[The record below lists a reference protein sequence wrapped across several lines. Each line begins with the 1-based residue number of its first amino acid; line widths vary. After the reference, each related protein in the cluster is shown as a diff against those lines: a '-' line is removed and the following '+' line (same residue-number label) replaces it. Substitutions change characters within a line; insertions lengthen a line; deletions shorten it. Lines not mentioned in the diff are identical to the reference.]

1 VVIAAT
7 SRKGES
13 EKSKAARDVAALTLF
28 LAYCAYA
35 KRQREARTESS
46 SGRRSRRMTNATTR
60 VESKGGDAKKKTKK
74 NESVDQSSSNDG
86 LGFMMKVQTK
96 EVRDKALEDEKRVI
110 AEREAERQR
119 KEEAAKKER
128 EAAESKAREAAEKEA
143 KAKEAAEAAER
154 KKVEAAEKK
163 KKEAEAAKP
172 RPTFRKPVASRK
184 TGWQP
189 VRNEA
194 ADKLR
199 EVIEARRLERR
210 ERLAEQVRLKK
221 EQARAAEEAAQLR
234 AEIIQAEEN
243 ERRAMEEM
251 KAQARA
257 EEKAAAEEKARVL
270 KAQREKEELA
280 TKRAQEAD
288 KQAREAEARRAKE
301 AKAKADAA
309 AAEQKAAAEKRKQA
323 EEQAKTAREA
333 KEKEAKAREKAMKD
347 QEAARLKAI
356 RAEERADYIE
366 DLKWRAADAAD
377 SVVDGAYNKILS
389 IKSVFTS
396 KREKASA
403 PKRAAPAAP
412 KKIKKEAPKPAVKLA
427 PPAKS
432 QKTRTA
438 AQSQGWS
445 LPKIPTSLRLDAG
458 GYATAGFA
466 TSLIL
471 ASILS
476 VGVRASRQK
485 RARRRAERRARAE
498 ADKLKQKDRWVA
510 AIDTDV
516 VTAEAA
522 ERAARVAESQAD
534 ADAQDADD
542 SFDER
547 AALQKA
553 YDEFLRASKADKKM

>member
-1 VVIAAT
+1 MVVAAT

-74 NESVDQSSSNDG
+74 NESIGQSSSNDG

-96 EVRDKALEDEKRVI
+96 EVRDKALEDEKRVF

-128 EAAESKAREAAEKEA
+128 EAAEAKAREAAEKEA

-234 AEIIQAEEN
+234 AEIIQAEEH

-323 EEQAKTAREA
+323 EEQAKKAREA

-412 KKIKKEAPKPAVKLA
+412 KIKKEAPKPVVKLA

>member
-1 VVIAAT
+1 
-7 SRKGES
+7 
-13 EKSKAARDVAALTLF
+13 
-28 LAYCAYA
+28 
-35 KRQREARTESS
+35 
-46 SGRRSRRMTNATTR
+46 
-60 VESKGGDAKKKTKK
+60 
-74 NESVDQSSSNDG
+74 
-86 LGFMMKVQTK
+86 
-96 EVRDKALEDEKRVI
+96 
-110 AEREAERQR
+110 
-119 KEEAAKKER
+119 
-128 EAAESKAREAAEKEA
+128 
-143 KAKEAAEAAER
+143 
-154 KKVEAAEKK
+154 
-163 KKEAEAAKP
+163 
-172 RPTFRKPVASRK
+172 
-184 TGWQP
+184 
-189 VRNEA
+189 
-194 ADKLR
+194 
-199 EVIEARRLERR
+199 
-210 ERLAEQVRLKK
+210 
-221 EQARAAEEAAQLR
+221 
-234 AEIIQAEEN
+234 
-243 ERRAMEEM
+243 M

-257 EEKAAAEEKARVL
+257 QEKAAAEEKARVL

-280 TKRAQEAD
+280 AKRAQEAE
-288 KQAREAEARRAKE
+288 KQAREAEARRTKE

-323 EEQAKTAREA
+323 EEQAKKAREA

-396 KREKASA
+396 MREKAST

-412 KKIKKEAPKPAVKLA
+412 KKIKKEAPKPVVKLA

-445 LPKIPTSLRLDAG
+445 LPKKIPTSLRLDAG

-522 ERAARVAESQAD
+522 ERAARVAESQVD
-534 ADAQDADD
+534 ADAQDAD